1 MPPVAVNPN
10 PSRASRSAASV
21 PAAGVP
27 VAVAVDANCA
37 AAPQAVAVSRPAPAS
52 AATQPSS
59 TQVAAEA
66 KVWLTCARLGP
77 LLTRAF
83 DAMRAIARYAAI
95 SGASA
100 RHLWPYCLTC

>member
-10 PSRASRSAASV
+10 LSRASRSTGSAL
-21 PAAGVP
+21 PATGVP
-27 VAVAVDANCA
+27 VAVAVDANRA
-37 AAPQAVAVSRPAPAS
+37 AAPQAVVRRPAP
-52 AATQPSS
+52 ATQPSS

-66 KVWLTCARLGP
+66 QVWLTCARLGP

-83 DAMRAIARYAAI
+83 DAMRATARYPAR

-100 RHLWPYCLTC
+100 RHFWP

>member
-10 PSRASRSAASV
+10 PSRAWRSAASV

-27 VAVAVDANCA
+27 VAVAVDANS
-37 AAPQAVAVSRPAPAS
+37 PQAVQVRRPL
-52 AATQPSS
+52 ATQPSS

-66 KVWLTCARLGP
+66 QVWLTCARLGP

-83 DAMRAIARYAAI
+83 DAMRAIARYAAR

-100 RHLWPYCLTC
+100 RHFWPYCLTC